1 MSTLTVS
8 NITDGTDTVE
18 TSFVLNGSAKCWIN
32 YTSITTTTARDSF
45 NVSSLT
51 DQTTGQTEINFT
63 SGMSNTDYKPDG
75 WSNSNS
81 ATSNFSGNLQQ
92 ATGLSHSSMNGML
105 TGSCSYGSYQTS
117 LGYTDSALNF
127 FSVHGDLA

>member
-1 MSTLTVS
+1 MSTLNVS

-18 TSFVLNGSAKCWIN
+18 TGFVLNGSAKCWVN
-32 YTSITTTTARDSF
+32 FTSITTTAVRDSF

-51 DQTTGQTEINFT
+51 DQTTGQTEVNFT
-63 SGMSNTDYKPDG
+63 SSMANTNYKPDG

-81 ATSNFSGNLQQ
+81 AYNNFSGNAQQ
-92 ATGLSHSSMNGML
+92 GIGTSHSSMNGML
-105 TGSCSYGSYQTS
+105 TGSCSYGSYQTGS
-117 LGYTDSALNF
+117 GYTDSQLIF